1 MEAETQT
8 EAEAEAEEEKVAKRA
23 RKRSRYLS
31 PPYTDDDGPADP
43 DQQELSNVAA
53 ADMLSALHAAAL
65 LDSNAAASV
74 KALFLRF
81 FAMHR
86 SSNSVFVSAPS
97 TSIQR
102 TADAGLTAKP
112 ELNPITPSSITTS
125 SKKKK
130 KKDSRDAIRK
140 RPGAAAPRLPLT
152 DIRKN
157 LEKMISSLGCSPS
170 KEHSHGLA
178 SEMRCLLAKVDK
190 MLAAQAA
197 HHPH

>member
-8 EAEAEAEEEKVAKRA
+8 PVEAEEEKVAKRA

-43 DQQELSNVAA
+43 NQQDPGPELPNVAA

-65 LDSNAAASV
+65 LDSNAAA
-74 KALFLRF
+74 
-81 FAMHR
+81 
-86 SSNSVFVSAPS
+86 P
-97 TSIQR
+97 
-102 TADAGLTAKP
+102 DAGLTAKP
-112 ELNPITPSSITTS
+112 ELNPITTS
-125 SKKKK
+125 SKKKN
-130 KKDSRDAIRK
+130 KDSRAVIR
-140 RPGAAAPRLPLT
+140 RTAAAPPPRLPLT

-157 LEKMISSLGCSPS
+157 LEKMISSLGRSPS

-178 SEMRCLLAKVDK
+178 SEMRGLLAKVDK
-190 MLAAQAA
+190 MLAAQPA